1 MKKYLFLLLAASAT
15 YLNTKAQAYNSDE
28 PYLTK
33 TFANA
38 TVRNV
43 EVSTSG
49 GSISV
54 AGVNPGETRVEVY
67 INGNN
72 DRKLTRDEIQQIL
85 NENYEFTVAQ
95 NGDKIVAKA
104 KQKDRN
110 MSWKKGIS
118 ISFRVFAP
126 KAVSTDLATSG
137 GSIKLS
143 DLTGNQKFTTSGG
156 SLKVDNISGK
166 VDGNTSGGSIN
177 VSNSHNDINL
187 STSGGSIE
195 ASKCDGKIKLATSGG
210 SLKLEELNG
219 TIEANTSG
227 GSIRANNIQGSLST
241 HTSGGSVR
249 LENLSCSV
257 DASTSGGSMS
267 VDVSKLGE
275 FVRLSNSGG
284 NIDLTLPKGSGLN
297 LRLSGNKVNTVAL
310 SNFSGSVDDDN
321 VNGTLNG
328 GGTEVVVRAGS
339 GKINLSLQ

>member
-1 MKKYLFLLLAASAT
+1 MKTYLLLLLAASAS
-15 YLNTKAQAYNSDE
+15 YFNTKAQAYNSDE

-33 TFANA
+33 SFANA
-38 TVRNV
+38 NVKNV

-49 GSISV
+49 GSIAV
-54 AGVNPGETRVEVY
+54 AGANPSETRVEVY

-72 DRKLTRDEIQQIL
+72 DRKLTKDEIQQIL
-85 NENYEFTVAQ
+85 NENYELTVAM
-95 NGDKIVAKA
+95 NGDKITAKA

-110 MSWKKGIS
+110 MNWKKGLS
-118 ISFRVFAP
+118 ISFRVYAP

-143 DLTGNQKFTTSGG
+143 DLDGNHKFSTSGG
-156 SLKVDNISGK
+156 SLKVDNINGNI
-166 VDGNTSGGSIN
+166 DGSTSGGSIN
-177 VSNSHNDINL
+177 VSNSHNNINL

-195 ASKCDGKIKLATSGG
+195 ATNCDGKIRLATSGG
-210 SLKLEELNG
+210 SLKLDALNG
-219 TIEANTSG
+219 NIEANTSG
-227 GSIRANNIQGSLST
+227 GSIRASNIQGSLST

-249 LENLSCSV
+249 LDNLSCSV

-267 VDVSKLGE
+267 VEVAKLGE
-275 FVRLSNSGG
+275 FVRLENSGG

-310 SNFSGSVDDDN
+310 SNFNGSVDDNN

-328 GGTEVVVRAGS
+328 GGAEVVVRAGS
-339 GKINLSLQ
+339 GKINLSMQ

>member
-1 MKKYLFLLLAASAT
+1 MKKYLFLLLAASAIHFT
-15 YLNTKAQAYNSDE
+15 TKAQAYNSEE

-33 TFANA
+33 SFANA
-38 TVRNV
+38 TVKNV

-54 AGVNPGETRVEVY
+54 AGVNPGEARVEVY

-72 DRKLTRDEIQQIL
+72 DRKLTHDEIQQIL
-85 NENYEFTVAQ
+85 NESYELTVAQ
-95 NGDKIVAKA
+95 DGDKIVAKA
-104 KQKDRN
+104 KPKERN
-110 MSWKKGIS
+110 MNWKKGLS
-118 ISFRVFAP
+118 ISFRVYAP

-137 GSIKLS
+137 GSIRLS
-143 DLTGNQKFTTSGG
+143 DITGNQKFSTSGG
-156 SLKVDNISGK
+156 SLKVDNVSGK
-166 VDGNTSGGSIN
+166 IDGATSGGSIN
-177 VSNSHNDINL
+177 VSNSHNDIRL
-187 STSGGSIE
+187 STSGGSID
-195 ASKCDGKIKLATSGG
+195 ASNCDGNIRLGTSGG
-210 SLKLEELNG
+210 SLRLEALNG

-227 GSIRANNIQGSLST
+227 GSIRANNIQGALST

-249 LENLSCSV
+249 LENLACSV

-267 VDVSKLGE
+267 VDVTKLGQY
-275 FVRLSNSGG
+275 VRLNNSGG

-297 LRLSGNKVNTVAL
+297 LRLSGNKVNTIAL
-310 SNFSGSVDDDN
+310 SNFSGSVEDDN

>member
-1 MKKYLFLLLAASAT
+1 MKKYLFLLLAASASYCT
-15 YLNTKAQAYNSDE
+15 IKAQTYNSQE

-33 TFANA
+33 TFTNA
-38 TVRNV
+38 AVKNV

-54 AGVNPGETRVEVY
+54 AGGDPSETRVEVY

-72 DRKLTRDEIQQIL
+72 NRQLTKDEIQQLL
-85 NENYEFTVAQ
+85 NESYELTVALD
-95 NGDKIVAKA
+95 GDKIVAKA
-104 KQKDRN
+104 KQKERN
-110 MSWKKGIS
+110 MNWKRSIS
-118 ISFRVFAP
+118 ISFKVYAP

-137 GSIKLS
+137 GSIKLA
-143 DLTGNQKFTTSGG
+143 DLTGNEKFTTSGG
-156 SLKVDNISGK
+156 SLKVDNVSGK
-166 VDGNTSGGSIN
+166 IDGSTSGGSIN

-187 STSGGSIE
+187 NTSGGSIE
-195 ASKCDGKIKLATSGG
+195 ATNCDGKIKLSTSGG
-210 SLKLEELNG
+210 SLRLDALNG

-227 GSIRANNIQGSLST
+227 GSIRANDIQGSLST

-249 LENLSCSV
+249 LESLACSV

-267 VDVSKLGE
+267 VDVTKLGE
-275 FVRLSNSGG
+275 YVRLNNSGG

-310 SNFSGSVDDDN
+310 SNFNGSVEDDN
-321 VNGTLNG
+321 VNGTING

-339 GKINLSLQ
+339 GKINLSMQ